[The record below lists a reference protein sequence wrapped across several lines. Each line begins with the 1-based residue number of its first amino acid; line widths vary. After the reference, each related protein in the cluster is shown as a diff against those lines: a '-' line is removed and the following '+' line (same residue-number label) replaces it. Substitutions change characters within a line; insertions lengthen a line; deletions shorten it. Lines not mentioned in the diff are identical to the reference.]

1 MAQMSFSGTYFDGL
15 STRAHAVTVTV
26 TDEGLT
32 LRGDGVEASV
42 LLVHVRFEPAL
53 GRTRRV
59 LEFPDGARLETDAL
73 ETVADLE
80 RALGQNRELRLTGW
94 LEAHWGRVVGCLAGL
109 AVVVAAAALYGV
121 PWGARVAAF
130 ATPPGVL
137 TGVSERSLGLL
148 DDRVLE
154 PSRLA
159 VKRREALLV
168 AFGTLTDDLGSPP
181 FRGTYRLV
189 FRAGGDLGPNAF
201 ALPSGL
207 IIVTDE
213 LVRLAENGRELLS
226 VLAHEIGHVEARHGL
241 RSLYQSTGVFL
252 LVSVLLGD
260 VVSVSS
266 AAAGLPTLLLETG
279 YSRRFELEAD
289 ALAARYAVAQ
299 GWGTEPLARIL
310 TRLSGDADA
319 VPTLLSTHPATRERA
334 EALRARGDR

>member
-1 MAQMSFSGTYFDGL
+1 MAQLEFSATYFDGL
-15 STRAHAVTVTV
+15 STKAHAVVVTV

-32 LRGDGVEASV
+32 LRGDGADVSV
-42 LLVHVRFEPAL
+42 PLKSLRIEPAL
-53 GRTRRV
+53 GNTRRV
-59 LEFPDGARLETDAL
+59 LAFSDGARLETDAL
-73 ETVADLE
+73 ATVAGLE
-80 RALGQNRELRLTGW
+80 RTLGQNRELRLTGW

-109 AVVVAAAALYGV
+109 AVGVAAAALYGI

-137 TGVSERSLGLL
+137 GEVSERSLRLL

-154 PSRLA
+154 PSRLGA
-159 VKRREALLV
+159 KRKETLLA
-168 AFGTLTDDLGSPP
+168 AFGTLTNGLGSPP
-181 FRGTYRLV
+181 FRGTYRLI
-189 FRAGGDLGPNAF
+189 FRAGGELGPNAF

-213 LVRLAENGRELLS
+213 LVRLAENDRELLS
-226 VLAHEIGHVEARHGL
+226 VLAHEIGHVEERHGL
-241 RSLYQSTGVFL
+241 RSLYASTGVFL

-289 ALAARYAVAQ
+289 AVAGRYALER
-299 GWGTEPLARIL
+299 GWGTEPLARLL

-319 VPTLLSTHPATRERA
+319 VPTFLSTHPATLARVK
-334 EALRARGDR
+334 ALRAPGDR